1 MRKIMVQHI
10 RDGRGR
16 RYYLYYVTPD
26 EQDLSLKKEF
36 TEKVFDELKKTACE
50 YEIIAVYRKNPEVYA
65 RRLFFT
71 VKNFITGIDFV
82 NLNVE
87 NLTFT
92 EGDAFSFGEAKAIV
106 HYADSTAD
114 TEVRLQEEY
123 EKADENERLIRMKNT
138 NAVEA
143 KTFDM
148 SAGEHKKQYYITAN
162 IDIFKY
168 DVTVNGEKFV
178 EDNGFRIY
186 ISYVVQKA

>member
-1 MRKIMVQHI
+1 MTGADEDII
-10 RDGRGR
+10 
-16 RYYLYYVTPD
+16 LYYVTPD
-26 EQDLSLKKEF
+26 EQDLSRKKEF
-36 TEKVFDELKKTACE
+36 TKEAFDELKKTACE

-65 RRLFFT
+65 RRIFFT

-92 EGDAFSFGEAKAIV
+92 EGDAFNFGEATATV
-106 HYADSTAD
+106 HYADGKTK
-114 TEVRLQEEY
+114 TVRLQDEY
-123 EKADENERLIRMKNT
+123 EKADENTRLIRMKNLK
-138 NAVEA
+138 AVEA

-148 SAGEHKKQYYITAN
+148 SLGEHKKQYYITAN
-162 IDIFKY
+162 IDVSEY
-168 DVTVNGEKFV
+168 EVTVNGEKFV

>member
-1 MRKIMVQHI
+1 MTGADEDII
-10 RDGRGR
+10 
-16 RYYLYYVTPD
+16 LYYVTPD

-36 TEKVFDELKKTACE
+36 TKEVFDKLKKTECE
-50 YEIIAVYRKNPEVYA
+50 YEIIAVYRKNPEAYA
-65 RRLFFT
+65 RRIFFT

-92 EGDAFSFGEAKAIV
+92 EGDAFNFGEATAIV
-106 HYADSTAD
+106 HYADGKTK
-114 TEVRLQEEY
+114 TVRLQDEY

-138 NAVEA
+138 KAVEA

-148 SAGEHKKQYYITAN
+148 SAGEHKNQYYITAN
-162 IDIFKY
+162 IDISDY
-168 DVTVNGEKFV
+168 EVTVNGEKFV